1 MIVSV
6 KKYSWQCIECKSCGL
21 CGKSDND
28 DQVGFMVRASLL
40 DIKSKD
46 IQFLDDSGLIL
57 APPFIPLCVRLSLT
71 KYCII
76 AGLYIYSSPFPP
88 PPVRVEINLRVWGWG
103 RKPMGEKRE

>member
-28 DQVGFMVRASLL
+28 DQVGFMVRASLS

-46 IQFLDDSGLIL
+46 IQFLDDSG
-57 APPFIPLCVRLSLT
+57 PTFYPPLCSSIVNQV
-71 KYCII
+71 
-76 AGLYIYSSPFPP
+76 LYHCRPVHIQLHLPP
-88 PPVRVEINLRVWGWG
+88 LPVRGEINLRVWGWG
-103 RKPMGEKRE
+103 RKPKGEKRE